1 MPEFQITF
9 WKEIP
14 TMVAV
19 REGRRNVVK
28 QELAPRFIAAA
39 DEAAMRLGLVGT
51 DAYLEEWRRTPWA
64 EREGEL
70 EEIASALRAE
80 LEAEYSPER
89 IRVLLDGY
97 GAPSKARPQPQK
109 PANSTLLRWL
119 DEGQVVL
126 GDGAMGTLLF
136 ASGLTDGSSPELWNV
151 TNPDKVQAIFRS
163 YAEAGSRI
171 ITTNTFGGSSARL
184 KFHGH
189 EARVHEL
196 NKAAA
201 LIAREIADQYGALVA
216 GDIGPSGE
224 LIEPV
229 GPLTMAE
236 AQAIFAEQVR
246 GLADGGVDF
255 YLIETMSHLNEV
267 EAAVRAIQEVA
278 PGATIAATLSFDTNL
293 HTMMGVSPRQ
303 AVETLAEWGVHV
315 IGANCGIGPRETE
328 IVMTQMAQHRPEGV
342 YLMAQSNA
350 GLPHYHEGRIQFD
363 ATPDTMAEYALHLRD
378 LGINVVGACCGSTP
392 THIAAMSQALIA
404 AKDLPISG
412 PPSENGSTSEIES
425 AESRAAR
432 AAERRASRRAVVQ

>member
-1 MPEFQITF
+1 MAEYQITF
-9 WKEIP
+9 WNEIP
-14 TMVAV
+14 TMIAA
-19 REGRRNVVK
+19 RSDRRTVVK
-28 QELAPRFIAAA
+28 VELAPRFIAAA

-51 DAYLEEWRRTPWA
+51 DAYLDEWRRSPWV
-64 EREGEL
+64 EREGTP
-70 EEIASALRAE
+70 EEVAESLRQE
-80 LEAEYSPER
+80 VEADYSPER
-89 IRVLLDGY
+89 IRSLLDRY
-97 GAPSKARPQPQK
+97 GPPSIAKPQPQK
-109 PANSTLLRWL
+109 PVDSLLLKWL
-119 DEGQVVL
+119 ESGEVVL

-136 ASGLTDGSSPELWNV
+136 ASGLTDGGSPELWNV
-151 TNPDKVQAIFRS
+151 THPDVITRIYTS
-163 YAEAGSRI
+163 YAEAGSKI
-171 ITTNTFGGSSARL
+171 ITTNTFGGSTARL
-184 KFHGH
+184 KFHNLEG
-189 EARVHEL
+189 RVHEL

-201 LIAREIADQYGALVA
+201 ELARVVSDQYGALVA

-229 GPLTMAE
+229 GPLTMQE

-267 EAAVRAIQEVA
+267 EAAVRAIQEVV

-303 AVETLAEWGVHV
+303 AVETLAGWGVHV
-315 IGANCGIGPRETE
+315 IGANCGIGPDETA

-350 GLPHYHEGRIQFD
+350 GLPHYHQGRIQFD
-363 ATPDTMAEYALHLRD
+363 ATPERMADYAVQLRN

-392 THIAAMSQALIA
+392 AHIAAMAQALAAVRDQPIA
-404 AKDLPISG
+404 G
-412 PPSENGSTSEIES
+412 PQSAETSIES

-432 AAERRASRRAVVQ
+432 AAERRASRRAAVSQ